1 MSIYLV
7 AYIQQWLVLNDICK
21 HRGSILFISSVAGII
36 GLPNYSQYSATKRAV
51 ISLAESLKSELIDYG
66 VFVGINY
73 PGFTE
78 NEEHKTIIN
87 SEERSTSE

>member
-1 MSIYLV
+1 MIFV
-7 AYIQQWLVLNDICK
+7 NVEVLYY
-21 HRGSILFISSVAGII
+21 FSSVAGII

-87 SEERSTSE
+87 SEGGIRLVVNDQELMH